1 MGLGGGFP
9 CGARNQLVCLFCSE
23 GNLQNVV
30 ACLML
35 ISPSKSKSPCQ
46 SYQSYLIKVI
56 CQSHFIKI
64 ISSKLVHQSH
74 PHQSHL
80 VTRNI
85 NTTYKNT
92 NKTFPVC
99 LAETRND
106 QKVILM
112 KKISLKHPKHKF
124 NHLYQAEMRTNQKV
138 VHTHRKK
145 GPDWW
150 ASLSSPEPTPTSDLD
165 SGCLLTLL

>member
-1 MGLGGGFP
+1 LWEILWMPWDLPAEPDGRPRASSYLQWCENPSLEESGKSKHMGLRGCFP
-9 CGARNQLVCLFCSE
+9 CGARNQFVCLFCSE

-56 CQSHFIKI
+56 CQNHFIKV

-85 NTTYKNT
+85 NMTYKNT

-112 KKISLKHPKHKF
+112 KKISL
-124 NHLYQAEMRTNQKV
+124 
-138 VHTHRKK
+138 
-145 GPDWW
+145 
-150 ASLSSPEPTPTSDLD
+150 
-165 SGCLLTLL
+165 